1 MLVTPMAVVAL
12 GFAFMSASGM
22 EGRPDGTD
30 AKGGADKS
38 LKTVKTWLKG
48 LCKGEP
54 QGLSKIEA
62 VDAAVRRLFPDEQFY
77 SVRFMRYPRAV
88 KPPAPLK
95 LENLVGVH
103 ADGSVERID
112 SLDALKTLLEKKLAD
127 VRTEDQARS
136 ALLASLRLAQ
146 EFYQDGNYT
155 FTVPE
160 QSISVVSRDNH
171 WIASGKSVVTKG
183 GEGEI
188 TVSLTTGTPGQV
200 TIKGKVKPDVR
211 LR

>member
-1 MLVTPMAVVAL
+1 WMSQQSSPPSAPAGAGAALQSLGYKLHRGYNLDVMAGFRLQDQGGLAMLVTPMAVVAL

-127 VRTEDQARS
+127 VRTEEQARS

-146 EFYQDGNYT
+146 EFYQ
-155 FTVPE
+155 
-160 QSISVVSRDNH
+160 
-171 WIASGKSVVTKG
+171 
-183 GEGEI
+183 
-188 TVSLTTGTPGQV
+188 
-200 TIKGKVKPDVR
+200 
-211 LR
+211 